1 MKNQLVTS
9 LLTVLVRDLKKLE
22 AEILLYPSEESIWKI
37 EKDIKNPA
45 GTLCLHLCGNL
56 QHYIG
61 SVLGKT
67 AYKRNRDNEFASR
80 NVPRESLLTEIT
92 QSINAIEATLP
103 LLTEEQLLSTYPVK
117 VFDNPT
123 STLFFLV
130 HLSAHLSYHLGQV
143 NYHRRLVA

>member
-1 MKNQLVTS
+1 MNN
-9 LLTVLVRDLKKLE
+9 LLKESVQKLFIRDLDKLS
-22 AEILLYPSEESIWKI
+22 SELTQYKDETLIWKI
-37 EKDIKNPA
+37 QGEIKNPA
-45 GTLCLHLCGNL
+45 GNLCLHLCGNL

-130 HLSAHLSYHLGQV
+130 QLSAHLSYHLGQV
-143 NYHRRLVA
+143 NYLRRF